1 MILIKIGLI
10 LLLALSNTVFATEIS
25 LQYQDL
31 RKLFEENNKE
41 IKGDSYYIDAQKQR
55 TGFLTRSYLPKVSG
69 NAGKEKFTTG
79 PYASVSQTY
88 GEIVARVN
96 LYNGGKDSIEEDKR
110 EYNLKLSRVHYEQTL
125 FERLFQLRQLY
136 WTTVAAKEQLANFNL
151 ALKMNE
157 DNQRSA
163 NIRISGGIATQT
175 DRIEF
180 EQNRLELLQLVQKQE
195 IELANAERE
204 LKAILNIEQSIIL
217 QTLSSSPHSEEKTK
231 NDNFILSEQRDLK
244 ELRFEQE
251 IVNFNRKQ
259 QIRWW
264 TPDVDVYAGYMQYTF
279 RERDYLSSKDRD
291 DTAIGIRVSFN
302 FFDGGES
309 FNNAQSYIHEVRALS
324 SKKEQAQVMLETRL
338 NNKSQYLSVID
349 KLIHIADEN
358 IKKSEV
364 YFKNTL
370 EEYRRGIKNS
380 VDVLQAS
387 NRLITSKN
395 EWIERKKDYLITQA
409 EIDSLKGE

>member
-1 MILIKIGLI
+1 MIFIKIGLI
-10 LLLALSNTVFATEIS
+10 LLLFQTGTSFAAEYT

-55 TGFLTRSYLPKVSG
+55 TGFLGRSYLPRVTG
-69 NAGKEKFTTG
+69 NAGQEKFTTG
-79 PYASVSQTY
+79 PYASVSQSY
-88 GEIVARVN
+88 GEVVARVN

-110 EYNLKLSRVHYEQTL
+110 EYGLMLSRVQYEQTL
-125 FERLFQLRQLY
+125 FERLFLLRQLY
-136 WTTVAAKEQLANFNL
+136 WTTVAAKEQLDNFHL

-163 NIRISGGIATQT
+163 NIRIQGGIATQT

-180 EQNRLELLQLVQKQE
+180 EQNKLELLQLIQKQE

-204 LKAILNIEQSIIL
+204 LKAILNIEQSLVL
-217 QTLSSSPHSEEKTK
+217 QTLTTSPHNEEKIL
-231 NDNFILSEQRDLK
+231 NDKFILSEQRDLK
-244 ELRFEQE
+244 ALRFEQE

-279 RERDYLSSKDRD
+279 RERDYLSAKDRD

-309 FNNAQSYIHEVRALS
+309 FNNAQVYIHEVRALS

-338 NNKSQYLSVID
+338 NNKCQYLSVID
-349 KLIHIADEN
+349 KLVHIADEN